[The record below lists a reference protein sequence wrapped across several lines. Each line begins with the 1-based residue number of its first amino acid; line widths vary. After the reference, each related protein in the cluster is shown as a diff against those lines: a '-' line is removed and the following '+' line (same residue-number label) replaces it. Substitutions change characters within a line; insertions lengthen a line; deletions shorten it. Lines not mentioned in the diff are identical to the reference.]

1 MQYVAP
7 LVLCA
12 LVFFLCWCIDTL
24 VKKLFPKKPQQY
36 SGRAVR
42 LPRLSSI
49 LGIGLTFLSFVAL
62 LFYWEEFSTVVRIAC
77 LLTLAL
83 GAGLLVQYLSFAVY
97 YDEDGFVYRS
107 LGKKAKTYA
116 YGDIRG
122 QRSILSRSGVVS
134 SLYVGEDELQLT
146 SSMKGL
152 NEFLKFA
159 FRRWC
164 EETGTDPESVEN
176 HPQYLTYFPELQ

>member
-1 MQYVAP
+1 MQYIAP
-7 LVLCA
+7 LILCA
-12 LVFFLCWCIDTL
+12 LVFSLCRIVDLL
-24 VKKLFPKKPQQY
+24 VKKLFPKKPQQL
-36 SGRAVR
+36 SGKAVR
-42 LPRLSSI
+42 LPRYSSI

-62 LFYWEEFSTVVRIAC
+62 LFYWGEFSTVVRIAC

-83 GAGLLVQYLSFAVY
+83 GVFLLVQYLSFAVY
-97 YDEDGFVYRS
+97 YDEDGFVYKS
-107 LGKKAKTYA
+107 LGRRAKPYA

-122 QRSILSRSGVVS
+122 QKSILSRSGVVS

-164 EETGTDPESVEN
+164 EETGTDPEIVEN
-176 HPQYLTYFPELQ
+176 NPQYLTYFPELQ